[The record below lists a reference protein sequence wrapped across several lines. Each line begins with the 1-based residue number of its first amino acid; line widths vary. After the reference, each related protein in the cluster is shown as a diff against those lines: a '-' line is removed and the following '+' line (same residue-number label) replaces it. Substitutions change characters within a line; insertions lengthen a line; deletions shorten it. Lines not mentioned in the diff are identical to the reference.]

1 MRQKLL
7 ACAVLIF
14 SVVIAGCGKD
24 EADSD
29 TGTGT
34 TWVGEVYA
42 EAGSGSATVLGEF
55 GSYDECVE
63 KALKESGSG
72 VFNCGVK
79 LP

>member
-14 SVVIAGCGKD
+14 SVVIAGCSKD
-24 EADSD
+24 EADSGTD
-29 TGTGT
+29 TTG
-34 TWVGEVYA
+34 VGEAYA
-42 EAGSGSATVLGEF
+42 EAGSGSATALGEF

-63 KALKESGSG
+63 KALEESGFG
-72 VFNCGVK
+72 VFNCGIK

>member
-14 SVVIAGCGKD
+14 AVAIAGCSKD
-24 EADSD
+24 EAESESD
-29 TGTGT
+29 T

-42 EAGSGSATVLGEF
+42 EAGSGSATALGEF

-63 KALKESGSG
+63 KALEEAGSG

-79 LP
+79 QP

>member
-14 SVVIAGCGKD
+14 SVVIAGCSKD

-29 TGTGT
+29 TDTI
-34 TWVGEVYA
+34 WVGEVYA
-42 EAGSGSATVLGEF
+42 ESGSGSATVLGEF